1 MKNRFALPLLLA
13 ASLLAAPAIF
23 AASQLPPNARVAIIG
38 DSITEQKL
46 YSKFMEAYMLACSGV
61 PDVHVFQFGWSGE
74 QAGGFAAR
82 MTIKPPAGRR
92 RHVKHP
98 TPPKEHV
105 RE

>member
-1 MKNRFALPLLLA
+1 MLRTICIFSLALLL
-13 ASLLAAPAIF
+13 SLPHF
-23 AASQLPPNARVAIIG
+23 AASAQEAARPASAVVPGARIAIIG

-82 MTIKPPAGRR
+82 MENDLT
-92 RHVKHP
+92 VFNP
-98 TPPKEHV
+98 TV
-105 RE
+105 ATL